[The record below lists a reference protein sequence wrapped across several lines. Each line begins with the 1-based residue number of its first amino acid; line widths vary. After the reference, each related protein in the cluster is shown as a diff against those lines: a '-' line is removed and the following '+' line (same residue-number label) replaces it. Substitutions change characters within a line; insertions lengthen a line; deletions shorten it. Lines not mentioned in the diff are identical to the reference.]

1 MNNKFLKIFSLILA
15 VFFVAGTLAACQKP
29 ADKAETKPAEE
40 AKTEEKTEEKK
51 DEKPEEK
58 TEEAKEAEWPDFNG
72 RTLNVVATSDKYVK
86 LFDKFTE
93 KTGAKVEFLS
103 MSSGEVINRTK
114 AEGKPMADLWFGGG
128 LDAFMAAKT
137 DGLLENYI
145 SPNAADVDPA
155 YKDADGAWIAKG
167 LTVAGFIV
175 NPDVLKEK
183 GLEAPKTWAELAD
196 PKYAHEVIMSN
207 PAISGTN
214 YAVVKGLLDLF
225 GDQGWDYIEKL
236 NANIDF
242 YGKRGKDP
250 QEKTAAGEFAIGII
264 PVDNG
269 AFKVAEEQGLDVI
282 YPEDGI
288 PWVPE
293 GVAIFKGSENV
304 EVAKSFVDFMLTTE
318 AQEMISELDG
328 KDSAQIIKPGVKGL
342 ELGLP
347 QDKLIKQDLSTFGSE
362 RQNILDKFLEIS
374 KGKTE

>member
-1 MNNKFLKIFSLILA
+1 MNNKFLKLFSVLIAAL
-15 VFFVAGTLAACQKP
+15 FVLTGIVGCS
-29 ADKAETKPAEE
+29 KPAEK
-40 AKTEEKTEEKK
+40 APEEKPAATEQAEEKK
-51 DEKPEEK
+51 DEPKEDAKEEK
-58 TEEAKEAEWPDFNG
+58 ANFEG

-93 KTGAKVEFLS
+93 ATGAKVEFLS

-145 SPNAADVDPA
+145 SPNASDVDPA

-167 LTVAGFIV
+167 LTVAGFLV
-175 NPDVLKEK
+175 NHKILEEK
-183 GLEAPKTWAELAD
+183 GLEIPKTWAEIAD
-196 PKYAHEVIMSN
+196 PKYKDEVIMSN

-225 GDQGWDYIEKL
+225 GDKGWDYIEKL
-236 NANIDF
+236 NANIQF

-269 AFKVAEEQGLDVI
+269 AFKVAKEQDLTVI

-293 GVAIFKGSENV
+293 GVAIFKGSDNV
-304 EVAKSFVDFMLTTE
+304 DVAKAFIDFMLTTE
-318 AQEMISELDG
+318 AQEMIAELDG

-342 ELGLP
+342 DLGLP

-362 RQNILDKFLEIS
+362 RENILNKFLEIS